1 MRKAVLH
8 LKKSDPVLRGIIETV
23 GPCRM
28 DYREPIFENLVRSI
42 IYQQLHGKA
51 AAAIFGRL
59 ASAACPLTP
68 ASILKLRPQKM
79 RSLGVSPQKLT
90 YIRDL
95 ARKTRD
101 GEIVFESLS
110 RCPDSEVIELLTQ
123 VKGIGEWT
131 AHMFLLF
138 ALRRPDVLPVG
149 DLGVRAAIK
158 KAYGLDALPKPPE
171 MVKLAEPWRP
181 YASYASWYLWRS
193 LDVETL

>member
-28 DYREPIFENLVRSI
+28 DFREPTFENLVRSI
-42 IYQQLHGKA
+42 VYQQLHGKA
-51 AAAIFGRL
+51 AGAIFGRL
-59 ASAACPLTP
+59 AAAASPLTP

-79 RSLGVSPQKLT
+79 RSLGVSPQKLS

-95 ARKTRD
+95 ARQTRD

-110 RCPDSEVIELLTQ
+110 GLPDSEVIELLTQ

-158 KAYGLDALPKPPE
+158 KAYGLDALPKPSE